1 MRITRRVLRR
11 HADLL
16 QKLAHPRLLCVL
28 IVDQAE
34 SADRLQQDVADA
46 PARVEARIGRLE
58 DHLQLLPKP
67 GILGL
72 AGGLVEHRLSVD
84 PDAAAVRRLQ
94 PDDHLCDGGLSRP
107 ALADKG
113 IGLAFPDAEADL
125 VHRRQH
131 ASFPAAYQTR
141 QKRIGNVEMA
151 AQVSHAY
158 IGRTAHHPALRPAS
172 AYRWQATPFSKP
184 GASLRHAGM
193 ASPQRG

>member
-1 MRITRRVLRR
+1 RDPLPLPAGEFMRITRRVLRR

-16 QKLAHPRLLCVL
+16 QKFAHPRLLRTM
-28 IVDQAE
+28 IVDQTE

-46 PARVEARIGRLE
+46 PARVEARIGRLK
-58 DHLQLLPKP
+58 DHLKLLPKP

-72 AGGLVEHRLSVD
+72 AACLVEHRLSVD

-131 ASFPAAYQTR
+131 ASFPATDKPR
-141 QKRIGNVEMA
+141 QERVGNVEMA
-151 AQVSHAY
+151 AEFSHAD
-158 IGRTAHHPALRPAS
+158 IGRVAHHPALRPAS
-172 AYRWQATPFSKP
+172 A
-184 GASLRHAGM
+184 
-193 ASPQRG
+193 